1 MKKYEYHINEYGER
15 VKVPKDLKKLLNLQY
30 LRLANKTCSAG
41 RHDLPELRCNT
52 EVIPD
57 YIALYNHPADYHKTQ
72 NTAVAFYL
80 YDDGFDGINGL
91 YNAIYYN
98 NEKLLKQY
106 KERFQGVKF
115 FIAPDYS
122 QLGDLDD
129 IENNYRIKKARIVSL
144 WLTLELGAIVIPNI
158 TYPTIDSL
166 WFYLNGL
173 ESCNVVAFSTMG
185 YVDDEVERAFLT
197 EAVKITVDAL
207 PLKTIVI
214 FDICGDNEAVN
225 DIFAYAR
232 DKGIKIVVPDNIM
245 KLRNSARK
253 LEREV
258 RNARI

>member
-1 MKKYEYHINEYGER
+1 MKKYDYHINEYGER
-15 VKVPKDLKKLLNLQY
+15 VKVPKNLKKLLNLQY
-30 LRLANKTCSAG
+30 LRLTNKTCSIG

-57 YIALYNHPADYHKTQ
+57 YIALYDHTADYHKTK
-72 NTAVAFYL
+72 NTAVAFYK
-80 YDDGFDGINGL
+80 YDNNFDGINGL
-91 YNAIYYN
+91 YNAIYHN
-98 NEKLLKQY
+98 NEKLLKMF
-106 KERFQGVKF
+106 KERFKDVKF
-115 FIAPDYS
+115 FISPDYS

-129 IENNYRIKKARIVSL
+129 IENNYRIKKARVVSL

-173 ESCNVVAFSTMG
+173 ESCTVVAFSTMG

-197 EAVKITVDAL
+197 EAVKITVDSL
-207 PLKTIVI
+207 SLKTIVV
-214 FDICGDNEAVN
+214 FDTCGDNEAVD

-232 DKGIKIVVPDNIM
+232 KKGIKIIVPDNEM
-245 KLRNSARK
+245 KLRNTARK

-258 RNARI
+258 